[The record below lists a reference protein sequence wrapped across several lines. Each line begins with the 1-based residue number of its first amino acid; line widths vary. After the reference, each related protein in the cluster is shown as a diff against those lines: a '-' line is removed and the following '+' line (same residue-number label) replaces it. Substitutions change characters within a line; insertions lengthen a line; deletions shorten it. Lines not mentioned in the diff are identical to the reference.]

1 MWDIRRD
8 WIGTQE
14 GIRLGL
20 SWYCCRQRWYS
31 VPDFCGGS
39 TSLPFSQRVHLHTVA
54 AVCMLAIKRN
64 KEFRADPRQTTALF
78 TDGNPAVIVLLNA
91 VLAGRDFRLDCY
103 CSWGRQAHRLPC
115 WTCVGRNGR
124 RDWHCKAGCVQ
135 CSIVTCFCNIIMLSP
150 VTRLFSWTNCDP
162 HLSVFKFQTAVLSVL
177 CVMFLLQ
184 LYFALKLFSDFPVRL
199 PNVSVNILLL
209 FRWLQSLPVWLHIC
223 CISAH
228 KLLYCSLFSAAFCA
242 YFCPP
247 VLPRLSVC
255 MFSLFFVFNYHT
267 CPVCLKFSVCVH
279 PLIQ

>member
-150 VTRLFSWTNCDP
+150 VTRLFSQVLLLNQLRSPPLSLQVSDCSTFRIMCDVP
-162 HLSVFKFQTAVLSVL
+162 TTAVFCSEAI
-177 CVMFLLQ
+177 Q
-184 LYFALKLFSDFPVRL
+184 WFPGTASKCFCKHFVT
-199 PNVSVNILLL
+199 V
-209 FRWLQSLPVWLHIC
+209 PVAPVVTCMVTH
-223 CISAH
+223 
-228 KLLYCSLFSAAFCA
+228 LLYLC
-242 YFCPP
+242 
-247 VLPRLSVC
+247 
-255 MFSLFFVFNYHT
+255 T
-267 CPVCLKFSVCVH
+267 
-279 PLIQ
+279 